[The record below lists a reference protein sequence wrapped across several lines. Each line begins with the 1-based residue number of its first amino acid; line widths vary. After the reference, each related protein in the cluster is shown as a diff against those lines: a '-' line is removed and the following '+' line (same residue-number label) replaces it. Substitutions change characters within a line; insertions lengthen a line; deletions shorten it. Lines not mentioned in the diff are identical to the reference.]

1 MSDMYEALI
10 VGTLDTSKLDTQL
23 KDWQSK
29 NGKVKIS
36 SDFVASS
43 NAKSAAANMGKQA
56 GKSFSQSFSQNAL
69 DKIKLRVDTGD
80 FKTKI
85 NAVQSKIN
93 SLNKSTKQ
101 IDSNFAKLNESYK
114 TLTSSKSS
122 DEQIFSAYQKFSTIL
137 PVVKSQI
144 SAVAAKESQ
153 AAKIS
158 KAHAAEVKK
167 FSNIQY
173 KINIGDLQNKFDSIK
188 SKMQSLST
196 VPQSLK
202 DNYRRLYDQ
211 MNVVNSSDKSL
222 SQRIAA
228 YQKINY
234 LMSVMKSEILGVE
247 KAQLQEAAAA
257 EQAVKSQ
264 ISAAQTLEKSSILS
278 NNITAWMNTNTKA
291 ASVFGSRLQDI
302 QSQLANNTSATKL
315 KTLSTEFQ
323 KIKSEAKAA
332 GLSVNTFSISLKS
345 IALQAL
351 GISSAYMAI
360 QKLVNI
366 IKSGVQT
373 VVEMDD
379 AMVDLKKTTTM
390 SASELTQFYDDANE
404 SAKRLGVST
413 QDIIQSAADW
423 SRLGYSDKESATQMA
438 SLAAQFKQISPGM
451 TMDEATSGLV
461 STMKAYGITTNEVL
475 DGIMS
480 KINEVGNTAAT
491 NNTDI
496 IEGLKNSAS
505 AMAAM
510 GSSLDE
516 NIALF
521 VAGQEIVNDAGKM
534 GNGLR
539 SIALR
544 VRGYD
549 EETEQLSEDLVNISG
564 EVVDLTKTAKNAQ
577 GVSLFTDATQ
587 THYKSIY
594 QYLHD
599 ISDIYDDLSEKAK
612 QQLIEKLFGKNRA
625 NIGAAIIQNMQA
637 ADKAMNTMANSA
649 GSADREIGVAS
660 QAISYHFNSLKAV
673 WQGIAH
679 DVFNEK
685 TLIGVVDVLEDIS
698 EVISS
703 IIKTIGAAP
712 SISGLVGALMSFGNK
727 GFFKMASNGGLGF
740 TLTSPLSG
748 IMSAMSNRGTAV
760 SFGSEYAASLE
771 ADRAALQAYV
781 AELPTA
787 NSQTAALASTM
798 MNASANAIA
807 YANDMQASGM
817 SIDQFI
823 VKQKQLQ
830 LQSMFQGMGRSSAS
844 SMIATYN
851 TGLANLGLTQQEFID
866 GIKSLNPAMAAYLT
880 NLNGAQ
886 ASMNGYRGALIAT
899 KAATIGLRIAQTALN
914 AVIGA
919 GIGLLISTAIS
930 GLAKL
935 FENLKESMKP
945 VEEKIADL
953 DDEINSLAK
962 DINSIVSDFRN
973 LKSSAN
979 DIIPRYAEL
988 AQGVDKLGNNVS
1000 LTSDEYEE
1008 FCDLNN
1014 QIAEMFP
1021 ELNTGMDSN
1030 GNAMLALSG
1039 TADQLTESLKNMVE
1053 MQRKAANQEIA
1064 KKLPELVEDYNKKK
1078 DLENT
1083 NAYDKN
1089 YQSQRVR
1096 ELYNELVSHKKD
1108 GGIYLNDHDRTVEL
1122 KDLLGIDYGTLN
1134 SAINGNTDKQEYVE
1148 DIINTFV
1155 ANTEEEIGR
1164 AKYEIENAW
1173 SSVIP
1178 SITALIETDA
1188 QYNELT
1194 PDMQQVVSNM
1204 IPHINL
1210 EDIQISGDE
1219 LTDSDI
1225 KNYIVTKILNPI
1237 QDATPSVQNAIKNL
1251 MLIDVKDFDSYG
1263 EYKSALDKAIKGIR
1277 DKDTENKINIDDLM
1291 DFSGNSDIKEEY
1303 DEEIRKIV
1311 DKMTES
1317 YNGDTNSR
1325 NQLRISI
1332 STHLQ
1337 ELNPDEIFKVF
1348 DLIKDRGIKTWEELS
1363 KVLQE
1368 EMNKSAEAT
1377 KKSFTD
1383 SISEVQS
1390 LSSGFDMLDKI
1401 YADIKDGQ
1409 TEEGKSFDWSSIL
1422 NNNDFKDQFE
1432 NLGEVYDDFI
1442 KIIANSPTDI
1452 DACQEAFNNLVTEYI
1467 NGSGALNYLTD
1478 ETRNATVAMLEQY
1491 GVTNAAEQIDRI
1503 LAVRKE
1509 KIAQSSKI
1517 AADATWQ
1524 EIAAMEK
1531 EAESGSVAQQ
1541 ALAQLTIEKM
1551 KVNGTKI
1558 NTSDDIDAIINLAN
1572 AAGSSAIALAKLEK
1586 AKSTISRLETLASNG
1601 SAAGLH
1607 YLDSAEYKEA
1617 QQILK
1622 QIESGNF
1629 NFDYQGID
1637 ANKFKVGYSGG
1648 AATSAIDY
1656 GGTSDSDNGYSEDEP
1671 SKYDWIEVLIKR
1683 IEEGLKRL
1691 KTVADNV
1698 YTTFANRNSALR
1710 KTISKTTDEI
1720 YIQQQAYS
1728 RYMQE
1733 ANSVGLSSD
1742 LKAKVQDGTID
1753 ISLYSSETQELI
1765 KEYQEWYEK
1774 AIACKDAVDELN
1786 QSVADAY
1793 KQIFNNEQ
1801 KKYEHK
1807 LNVGKSDID
1816 YYTSNIDS
1824 KGGRSYSKVKGDYN
1838 GLINEYRSQADLYKK
1853 EAESLKKIRD
1863 EAVSSGNIEEGSEA
1877 WNEFTEAILDAE
1889 QAARDSINS
1898 ISDAFEKM
1906 FDKISSE
1913 YDNQVS
1919 GIEHTMKLYETSI
1932 NKLTNMGY
1940 MESTKFYS
1948 ALQSKERES
1957 ISVLKSELSSLQ
1969 SALSQAVSS
1978 GEVEVYSDTWYKMKN
1993 NIDSVTEAI
2002 AEGEAKL
2009 AEYDKTMREIE
2020 WGYFDFVQE
2029 RINQITNEG
2038 DFLIDLLDNNK
2049 LFDDKGKFNN
2059 DGQAVIGL
2067 HTVDYN
2073 VYMAQADKYA
2083 KEIKKIDSEIANDPY
2098 NTDLI
2103 SRREELLKLQQD
2115 SIKSAESEKQAIVD
2129 LVEEGIKAEL
2139 DSLNDLIDKY
2149 TDSLDAA
2156 KDLYDYQKKISEK
2169 SDEVANIKKQLLAYS
2184 NDVSEETR
2192 AKVQKL
2198 NVDLK
2203 NAEEDLQ
2210 ETEYERY
2217 ISDTKD
2223 LLGDLYNDYEML
2235 LNERLDDIDG
2245 LIIEMIDSTNQ
2256 NSEAIN
2262 ATIRDTADKVGYDLS
2277 DSMREIWD
2285 NGDVKDVVSYY
2296 GDNFIS
2302 YITTTNQVLANIE
2315 TLVTSLVN
2323 ASDNTLEKETPSTN
2337 KSTVTTTPSSSTS
2350 IKTDVPSKTTVDKS
2364 KPSATISSNK
2374 SNQSNKQI
2382 KVGGLIN
2389 AGSAPI
2395 YSYVGD
2401 TNGVKQYFADDPIYE
2416 VLEELN
2422 GYLKVR
2428 WHKATQGVTGWFRK
2442 SDVKG
2447 YKTGGLVNF
2456 TGLAQLDGTPSKPE
2470 MVLNA
2475 KDTANLIELKEI
2487 LKKSN
2492 LSQVSLASSINTPVI
2507 TPIVNTLS
2515 DAFKEMS
2522 RGNNS
2527 YSQDITNNFNFN
2539 TNVDH
2544 VDSYSDIMNKAVTD
2558 KDFEA
2563 LIQSLTTK
2571 RYLGSSSLEKSK
2583 FNNKWK

>member
-510 GSSLDE
+510 GSTLDE

-521 VAGQEIVNDAGKM
+521 TAGQEIVNDAGKM

-549 EETEQLSEDLVNISG
+549 EETEQLSDDLVNISG

-612 QQLIEKLFGKNRA
+612 QQLFEKLFGKNRA

-953 DDEINSLAK
+953 DNEINSLAK

-1039 TADQLTESLKNMVE
+1039 TADQLTESLENAVE
-1053 MQRKAANQEIA
+1053 MQRKFANQEIA

-1108 GGIYLNDHDRTVEL
+1108 GGIYLNDHDRIVEL

-1178 SITALIETDA
+1178 SITALIETDS

-1194 PDMQQVVSNM
+1194 SDMQQVVSNM
-1204 IPHINL
+1204 IPHINV

-1303 DEEIRKIV
+1303 DKEIRKIV

-1317 YNGDTNSR
+1317 YNGATNSR

-1442 KIIANSPTDI
+1442 KIVANSPTDI

-1648 AATSAIDY
+1648 SATSAIDY
-1656 GGTSDSDNGYSEDEP
+1656 GGTSDSGNSYSEDEP
-1671 SKYDWIEVLIKR
+1671 SKYDWIEVLINR

-1698 YTTFANRNSALR
+1698 YTTFSNRNSALR

-1733 ANSVGLSSD
+1733 ANSVGLSAG
-1742 LKAKVQDGTID
+1742 LKSKVQDGTID
-1753 ISLYSSETQELI
+1753 INLYSSETQELI
-1765 KEYQEWYEK
+1765 NEYQEWYEK

-1801 KKYEHK
+1801 KKYEQK
-1807 LNVGKSDID
+1807 LDFGNSDID
-1816 YYTSNIDS
+1816 YYNSDIES
-1824 KGGRSYSKVKGDYN
+1824 KGGRSYSKVKGSYN
-1838 GLINEYRSQADLYKK
+1838 GLVNEYRSQADLYQK
-1853 EAESLKKIRD
+1853 EAEALKKIRD
-1863 EAVSSGNIEEGSEA
+1863 EAVNSGAVEKGSEA
-1877 WNEFTEAILDAE
+1877 WNDFTKSILDAE
-1889 QAARDSINS
+1889 QSARDALNS
-1898 ISDAFEKM
+1898 IADTYQKM
-1906 FDKISSE
+1906 FDKISSD
-1913 YDNQVS
+1913 YNNQVS
-1919 GIEHTMKLYETSI
+1919 GIEHTMNMYETSI

-1940 MESTKFYS
+1940 MESTKLYN
-1948 ALQSKERES
+1948 ALQKKEKES
-1957 ISVLKSELSSLQ
+1957 ISVLKNELSSLQ

-2038 DFLIDLLDNNK
+2038 NFLIDLLDNNK

-2067 HTVDYN
+2067 HAVDYN

-2235 LNERLDDIDG
+2235 LNERLDDVDG

-2364 KPSATISSNK
+2364 KPSATTSSNK
-2374 SNQSNKQI
+2374 SNQSNKLI

-2442 SDVKG
+2442 SDVKR